1 MPFDNKVH
9 AAQTASRG
17 VRKNRAPR
25 RHSAGIVTKAPKY
38 APCTDGKKD
47 ASKPKRSYEDQMKYF
62 QLQIDVTNESI
73 NETQNFIDKKQKGD
87 DEPWDNFSRA
97 AMVKFDTKS
106 NIVSAETCSEYIRI
120 EEAFIRAIESRIAK
134 LIMQS
139 RKLIRFVVKSRDTKR
154 RKLNV
159 FDNND

>member
-1 MPFDNKVH
+1 
-9 AAQTASRG
+9 
-17 VRKNRAPR
+17 
-25 RHSAGIVTKAPKY
+25 
-38 APCTDGKKD
+38 
-47 ASKPKRSYEDQMKYF
+47 MKYF
-62 QLQIDVTNESI
+62 QEQIDRSNKSI
-73 NETQNFIDKKQKGD
+73 NETKNFIDKKQKGD

-120 EEAFIRAIESRIAK
+120 EEAFIRDIESRIAK